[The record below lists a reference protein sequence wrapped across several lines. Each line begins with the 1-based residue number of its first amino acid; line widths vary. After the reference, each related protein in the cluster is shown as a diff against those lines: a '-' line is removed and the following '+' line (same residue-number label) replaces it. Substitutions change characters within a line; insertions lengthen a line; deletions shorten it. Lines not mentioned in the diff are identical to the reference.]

1 MTYQEACRQVTNRLK
16 ELNIEDA
23 ASDAWILL
31 EYVTGMD
38 RTRFYVDGMR
48 KMPEEQEQRYL
59 MLAAKR
65 EQRIPVQHLTGTQEF
80 MGMEFHVNEHVLV
93 PRQDTEI
100 LVEAAEQ
107 VIRRITAEKNAGDG
121 EAAGADQAEEHR
133 DAAAEHR
140 DAAANVLDMCT
151 GSGCIA
157 ISLQAR
163 NPQIRCMAAD
173 ISEAALEVARQNAR
187 ELGADVTFVK
197 SDMFDRIEGSFDLI
211 VSNPPYIPTRV
222 IEELEEE
229 VRLHDPFG
237 ALDGREDGLHFYR
250 ILAEL
255 SPRYLKNGG
264 HLYMEI
270 GHDQS
275 EAVEELLRGAGFEQI
290 RTQKDL
296 AGLDRVVSGVYNRH
310 S

>member
-1 MTYQEACRQVTNRLK
+1 MTYQEACRQVTNRLR

-38 RTRFYVDGMR
+38 RARYFVDGMQD
-48 KMPEEQEQRYL
+48 MDPEQEQRYL
-59 MLAAKR
+59 ELAAKR
-65 EQRIPVQHLTGTQEF
+65 EQRIPVQHLTGVQEF
-80 MGMEFHVNEHVLV
+80 MGMNFHVNEHVLV

-100 LVEAAEQ
+100 LVEAAEH
-107 VIRRITAEKNAGDG
+107 VIRKLEKERQGMP
-121 EAAGADQAEEHR
+121 
-133 DAAAEHR
+133 
-140 DAAANVLDMCT
+140 VSLLDMCT

-157 ISLQAR
+157 ISLKAR
-163 NPQIRCMAAD
+163 NPQTVCMAAD
-173 ISEAALEVARQNAR
+173 ISEPALEVAVRNAR
-187 ELGADVTFVK
+187 ELGAEVTFIK
-197 SDMFDRIEGSFDLI
+197 SDMFAGVEGTFDLI
-211 VSNPPYIPTRV
+211 TSNPPYIPTKV

-255 SPRYLKNGG
+255 SPRYLKDGG
-264 HLYMEI
+264 QLYMEI

-275 EAVEELLRGAGFEQI
+275 EAVEELLREAGFEQI

-296 AGLDRVVSGVYNRH
+296 AGLDRVTSGVYNRH